1 MTKVYDFCLIGEL
14 GLLVAGGIDNQLRVF
29 LVNVLEEESGVSLK
43 MNSSVT
49 KESNHRVI
57 QIFFDKKRHLLMCLS
72 ADNKIEAF
80 AVNVDK
86 PDSILKKLQRQEKKH
101 LAKSLKRTHTEANLE
116 IEESKQVP
124 EKIELENR
132 IEKRDYEFSIHFS
145 KKTTW
150 VVDP

>member
-57 QIFFDKKRHLLMCLS
+57 QIFYDKKRHLLMCLS

-80 AVNVDK
+80 AVNVDR
-86 PDSILKKLQRQEKKH
+86 PDSILKKLQRQEKK
-101 LAKSLKRTHTEANLE
+101 
-116 IEESKQVP
+116 
-124 EKIELENR
+124 
-132 IEKRDYEFSIHFS
+132 
-145 KKTTW
+145 
-150 VVDP
+150 